1 MCKALEA
8 PAQVKDE
15 RPRFVFLE
23 IGDEKVQKERFA
35 STCAPENHGVGHVV
49 MMEVEKVRRVVV
61 RFEDRQIFLTEMP
74 VLRLATV
81 ESEEKGIIR
90 VIGIEKIQRTEVKSV
105 ISGNCREKCVQE
117 IVFLFVELGI
127 VNTED
132 LIELGACPVH
142 LRRVQVIDDDGE
154 GKLAEIVPFE
164 LDLLNALPKFSNLGL
179 LRIIG

>member
-1 MCKALEA
+1 
-8 PAQVKDE
+8 
-15 RPRFVFLE
+15 
-23 IGDEKVQKERFA
+23 
-35 STCAPENHGVGHVV
+35 

-105 ISGNCREKCVQE
+105 IAGNRREKCVQE

-164 LDLLNALPKFSNLGL
+164 LDLLDALPEFSHLGL
-179 LRIIG
+179 FRIVR

>member
-1 MCKALEA
+1 
-8 PAQVKDE
+8 
-15 RPRFVFLE
+15 
-23 IGDEKVQKERFA
+23 
-35 STCAPENHGVGHVV
+35 

-61 RFEDRQIFLTEMP
+61 RFEDRQIFLTKMP

-90 VIGIEKIQRTEVKSV
+90 VIGIEKIQRTKVKSV
-105 ISGNCREKCVQE
+105 IAGNCREKCVQE

-142 LRRVQVIDDDGE
+142 LRWVQVIDDDGE
-154 GKLAEIVPFE
+154 GKLPEIVPFE
-164 LDLLNALPKFSNLGL
+164 LDLLDAFPEFANLGL
-179 LRIIG
+179 FRIVG

>member
-1 MCKALEA
+1 VRHIA
-8 PAQVKDE
+8 
-15 RPRFVFLE
+15 
-23 IGDEKVQKERFA
+23 
-35 STCAPENHGVGHVV
+35 V
-49 MMEVEKVRRVVV
+49 MQIQEVRRVVV
-61 RFEDRQIFLTEMP
+61 GLKNCQVFLAKMRVP
-74 VLRLATV
+74 RLATV

-105 ISGNCREKCVQE
+105 IAGNRREKCVQE

-132 LIELGACPVH
+132 LIELGACTVH

>member
-1 MCKALEA
+1 
-8 PAQVKDE
+8 
-15 RPRFVFLE
+15 
-23 IGDEKVQKERFA
+23 
-35 STCAPENHGVGHVV
+35 
-49 MMEVEKVRRVVV
+49 
-61 RFEDRQIFLTEMP
+61 MP
-74 VLRLATV
+74 
-81 ESEEKGIIR
+81 
-90 VIGIEKIQRTEVKSV
+90 
-105 ISGNCREKCVQE
+105 GNRREKCVQE

-164 LDLLNALPKFSNLGL
+164 LDLLNALPEFPNLGL

>member
-15 RPRFVFLE
+15 GPRFVFLE
-23 IGDEKVQKERFA
+23 ICDEKVKKERFA
-35 STCAPENHGVGHVV
+35 STCALENHGVGHVV

-61 RFEDRQIFLTEMP
+61 CFEDRQIFLTEMP
-74 VLRLATV
+74 VVRLATV

-90 VIGIEKIQRTEVKSV
+90 VIGIEKIQGTQVKSV

-117 IVFLFVELGI
+117 IVFLFVKLGV

-132 LIELGACPVH
+132 LIEFGACPVH
-142 LRRVQVIDDDGE
+142 FL
-154 GKLAEIVPFE
+154 
-164 LDLLNALPKFSNLGL
+164 
-179 LRIIG
+179 

>member
-1 MCKALEA
+1 
-8 PAQVKDE
+8 
-15 RPRFVFLE
+15 
-23 IGDEKVQKERFA
+23 
-35 STCAPENHGVGHVV
+35 VGHVV

-61 RFEDRQIFLTEMP
+61 RLEDRQIFLTKMP

-90 VIGIEKIQRTEVKSV
+90 VIGIEKIQRTKVKRV
-105 ISGNCREKCVQE
+105 IAGDCREKCVQE

-154 GKLAEIVPFE
+154 GKLAEIVPLE
-164 LDLLNALPKFSNLGL
+164 LDLLDALSEFPDLRLF
-179 LRIIG
+179 RIIR

>member
-1 MCKALEA
+1 MGDVAVM
-8 PAQVKDE
+8 QVQE
-15 RPRFVFLE
+15 
-23 IGDEKVQKERFA
+23 
-35 STCAPENHGVGHVV
+35 
-49 MMEVEKVRRVVV
+49 VRRVVV
-61 RFEDRQIFLTEMP
+61 RFKNREIFLTEMP
-74 VLRLATV
+74 VLKLATV

-90 VIGIEKIQRTEVKSV
+90 IIGIEKIQGAEVKSV
-105 ISGNCREKCVQE
+105 IAGNRREKCIKQ
-117 IVFLFVELGI
+117 IGFLFVELGI

-142 LRRVQVIDDDGE
+142 LRRVQVIDDDSE